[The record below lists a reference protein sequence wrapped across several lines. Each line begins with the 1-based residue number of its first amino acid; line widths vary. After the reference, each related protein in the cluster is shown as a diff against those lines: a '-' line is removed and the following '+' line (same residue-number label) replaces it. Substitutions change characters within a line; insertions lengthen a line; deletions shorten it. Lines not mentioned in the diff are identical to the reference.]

1 MSSETPAAE
10 PLSNALVRKL
20 KGQAQRLEASV
31 RLGRGGVSPAFLAG
45 LDRELAQHELVK
57 IRLFDLKDK
66 RHEIGEQVARESNSH
81 LVTVIGHV
89 VVLYRP
95 KPAQADA
102 SDSAY

>member
-1 MSSETPAAE
+1 
-10 PLSNALVRKL
+10 
-20 KGQAQRLEASV
+20 
-31 RLGRGGVSPAFLAG
+31 
-45 LDRELAQHELVK
+45 LAQHELVK

-95 KPAQADA
+95 KPDQAA
-102 SDSAY
+102 PTDSAH

>member
-1 MSSETPAAE
+1 M
-10 PLSNALVRKL
+10 
-20 KGQAQRLEASV
+20 
-31 RLGRGGVSPAFLAG
+31 
-45 LDRELAQHELVK
+45 K

-95 KPAQADA
+95 KPDQVAPT
-102 SDSAY
+102 DSAH